1 METFIE
7 KFRNSYHLSEN
18 DTQTLLSYMEEIRFK
33 KKEVIVHEGS
43 KNGNLYLIKQGIWRA
58 HYLKDGVDTTIWF
71 AGAGEAA
78 FSVWGYVENT
88 ASHITIEV
96 MCDSIAYCIP
106 GSTLNNL
113 YASSLGLANLGR
125 QLMERQLL
133 SLENWLISAGSPKAK
148 ERYQRTSRTI
158 TKCAFKAYSLLFVDY
173 TTVAEQ
179 NPERN
184 ENVIS
189 ELDTATERV
198 KTSTEALPYSSFHI
212 SLVIPIIRSI

>member
-78 FSVWGYVENT
+78 F
-88 ASHITIEV
+88 
-96 MCDSIAYCIP
+96 
-106 GSTLNNL
+106 
-113 YASSLGLANLGR
+113 
-125 QLMERQLL
+125 
-133 SLENWLISAGSPKAK
+133 
-148 ERYQRTSRTI
+148 RYGDMWKILHRTSQL
-158 TKCAFKAYSLLFVDY
+158 KSCAIA
-173 TTVAEQ
+173 
-179 NPERN
+179 
-184 ENVIS
+184 
-189 ELDTATERV
+189 
-198 KTSTEALPYSSFHI
+198 
-212 SLVIPIIRSI
+212 

>member
-106 GSTLNNL
+106 GSTPEQ
-113 YASSLGLANLGR
+113 SLCFIARTR
-125 QLMERQLL
+125 QP
-133 SLENWLISAGSPKAK
+133 G
-148 ERYQRTSRTI
+148 
-158 TKCAFKAYSLLFVDY
+158 
-173 TTVAEQ
+173 TTT
-179 NPERN
+179 
-184 ENVIS
+184 
-189 ELDTATERV
+189 DGTATAQPR
-198 KTSTEALPYSSFHI
+198 KLADQRQKPQS
-212 SLVIPIIRSI
+212 

>member
-88 ASHITIEV
+88 ASHITIDRKSV
-96 MCDSIAYCIP
+96 
-106 GSTLNNL
+106 
-113 YASSLGLANLGR
+113 
-125 QLMERQLL
+125 
-133 SLENWLISAGSPKAK
+133 
-148 ERYQRTSRTI
+148 
-158 TKCAFKAYSLLFVDY
+158 V
-173 TTVAEQ
+173 
-179 NPERN
+179 
-184 ENVIS
+184 
-189 ELDTATERV
+189 
-198 KTSTEALPYSSFHI
+198 
-212 SLVIPIIRSI
+212 